1 MAKKSITE
9 TGPKALRGVRN
20 PDLYPTQSLGLSDI
34 EAQSIR
40 DELARSTYANYEAAH
55 GHLGYQG
62 LNDPSLYAPIIDTSL
77 PGYGDSMYDKGI
89 LVDATPADVQD
100 QRAAN
105 QPVWAKAGAGVL
117 KGTGL
122 AASTFISGT
131 AGFVDG
137 VVESIIDGDLSRMWD
152 NTVTQS
158 VDAFNRGMESVLP
171 NYYSQDELQ
180 NPFALR
186 NIFSANT
193 IFDKFVKNIGFTVG
207 AAYSGGI
214 YSKMIGGIAKG
225 LGYAKGASK
234 IFKLGDIAKDRMKE
248 MTTIQKLNTLG
259 KLGVKAVEQSS
270 KVKASKALAGSIMNA
285 YAEGTIEAESNTND
299 AIRVQAAELDNRV
312 QQDKE
317 TALSEIQE
325 RVYNGEITP
334 EEANTLLAQK
344 YAEIDNAA
352 ALSKK
357 KMEENRTKIGDGIL
371 IANLPILTLDN
382 FLMFG
387 KMYAGGWKAAR
398 NQVNTVT
405 RVKKEAMREAKEAAK
420 RGDRTLLENLKRVK
434 NTPFGKLSDADRAFL
449 EEVPKQGLMDSN
461 IATLIKSPIR
471 EGNEEM
477 MQAWASET
485 YMDLYKRDADY
496 VYDSKMNPDAAEQ
509 FGDFWSEFWKS
520 HIRGFENSYGNPQRW
535 EEFMIGALTGAMGA
549 PTFGRTNNST
559 EQTWL
564 GRGKVVG
571 LTGGIAADLK
581 DLRASRQERLEVAQ
595 HIDRIMHDPN
605 LKNRLE
611 HVRAQIALNNDKQ
624 AAVELKDKK
633 MYKDA
638 ETAALFEDI
647 MYLKRAN
654 KLDLLDG
661 IIDSM
666 ENVSDEDAQAIID
679 ATTEYM
685 SATQPDVDTHRQE
698 IDRLDHTASDIWE
711 RMQELGGQISEA
723 LEAGDEV
730 SAHTLGDRV
739 AALNQQLEE
748 VKEARDSHQQ
758 ALDSIPKRRVSPYVK
773 PDGTVFTPDEV
784 RQAFA
789 EKTKKMKDFVK
800 MVSDVQDEI
809 DLSTS
814 EILSDNQLA
823 TLTYYQ
829 VATKDWINRGANI
842 ITDLKDTLVNS
853 NMVDILRKHIHRH
866 REQLEL
872 ETQAHGGFSHEE
884 AQARI
889 EQTLKN
895 LDTLDSNLGQFLET
909 NPEAL
914 ISMLANVENIS
925 TTDEEGNVSTTN
937 LKEIFLQTLNNAIET
952 DPLLSDNEKAEA
964 KTNVEDL
971 GKMIDSLREK
981 NQIFKDALANPGNI
995 ERRQAAIDSK
1005 HLNRK
1010 QKKLI
1015 NKFKEEVD
1023 FEDTLSVKAAY
1034 NKYKSGINEMGLDK
1048 FLKNFTKAEQEVI
1061 RGAIGN
1067 ASAKQII
1074 SGIIDDDIN
1083 EGASVK
1089 SAAKQV
1095 LDGIEDLSPEGL
1107 HKLSTDS
1114 AVDEAIVKA
1123 ASELV
1128 ESINDDDVVRSAKQA
1143 ELEGRIK
1150 ELLEKAASKASEAIE
1165 EKVKDLAGKKEV
1177 EDSSGT
1183 YGSDKNTSPTEK
1195 ASKADNEGT
1204 SDPHPNPGYA
1214 SVDSTAGPSPA
1225 AGTEG
1230 PSPGTVETST
1240 DREDEYDANENKS
1253 ESKVKT
1259 VRQKAVGLSKQDP
1272 KNSNNLAFR
1281 RQLTEFYIFG
1291 EYGQKLADWYE
1302 QDKGRVPDPLDADS
1316 FIAYLRAVTDFLNK
1330 NGAFTY
1336 VSGVNKD
1343 NKLTNGQEIWFD
1355 VEESLTD
1362 ANGVKVVVIKT
1373 LDSQNNEQVIGTI
1386 RTQYEFEAYDAAVE
1400 DGRQERSK
1408 SIEAQKELYEEV
1420 IRRHENGITD
1430 KVTTKVDKLT
1440 KGSLP
1445 LVRLNS
1451 TVAEVFD
1458 VNDSTED
1465 SAVPII
1471 GVAAPRTANSP
1482 TIIIHNGNRADNVA
1496 EVDSAVLLPGQVY
1509 VLIPSNTGQ
1518 YVPALCTSTP
1528 ISELSSDD
1536 WYIQQAANALWDVF
1550 EKGVSRKSEFVKWLP
1565 VKNFHINLRRKNEQG
1580 KWEDAA
1586 LGSADAAFIKFT
1598 GKDGKEVNRT
1608 VSLKDAEGNPLSKE
1622 VIMADLTKFIMDTGK
1637 YQKLYTNVDKKKL
1650 SDLNYV
1656 RNISK
1661 YLQVNLPRGLGGQH
1675 TMNDG
1680 FLYTPT
1686 SIERQHTGDTAA
1698 PRTPVETQTTPQGT
1712 SKLVIYKGKK
1722 YTVDMAGQVLDSKG
1736 VPIRGKLAEEIK
1748 KTIEGTPTAPT
1759 AGTKKASTRKPTTD
1773 PFDTRGR
1780 RKRKPVEIKPSAKSG
1795 RTYWE
1800 AFKEIGLNE
1809 GDFAGAIE
1817 NNPWNKTA
1825 GVTSTLSHLQAEVIR
1840 KQARKVFEDAAN
1852 SDNQRLHDA
1861 IVSNARSTSATTN
1874 VLHYLYKA
1882 LNAVKEGKM
1891 SVDEAMALL
1900 EYHLIVE
1907 DDTHKEL
1914 LANLFGKEAPQAAKE
1929 ETITQDLKTVFGE
1942 IQAQKGSDVPVL
1954 AALGFLDRQF
1964 SYEGYVAAMQLAD
1977 KIKQRERTSPAPSIL
1992 TREQYERLGKALSQT
2007 DTDETEVLRGRDI
2020 FAAYKNDVAEYEKAH
2035 IQDLSEYLKARN
2047 INIEDYKKLSLED
2060 KISILH
2066 CI

>member
-9 TGPKALRGVRN
+9 TGPRALRGVRN

-40 DELARSTYANYEAAH
+40 DELARSVHANYSAAH

-89 LVDATPADVQD
+89 LTDATPADVQD

-105 QPVWAKAGAGVL
+105 QPVWAKVGAGVL

-234 IFKLGDIAKDRMKE
+234 IFKLGDIAKDRMEE

-285 YAEGTIEAESNTND
+285 LAEGTIEAESNTND

-317 TALSEIQE
+317 AALSEIQE
-325 RVYNGEITP
+325 RVYNGEIIP

-398 NQVNTVT
+398 NRVNTVT

-420 RGDRTLLENLKRVK
+420 RGDRTLLENLKRVES
-434 NTPFGKLSDADRAFL
+434 TPFGKLSDADKALL
-449 EEVPKQGLMDSN
+449 EEVPKHGLMDN
-461 IATLIKSPIR
+461 KLIALTKSPIR

-496 VYDSKMNPDAAEQ
+496 VYDSKVNPDAAEQ

-520 HIRGFENSYGNPQRW
+520 HKRGFENSYGNPQRW
-535 EEFMIGALTGAMGA
+535 EEFMIGALTGVMGA

-564 GRGKVVG
+564 GRNKVVG

-698 IDRLDHTASDIWE
+698 TDRLDHTASDIWE

-723 LEAGDEV
+723 LESGDEV
-730 SAHTLGDRV
+730 SAHVLGDRV

-758 ALDSIPKRRVSPYVK
+758 ALDSIPKKRVSPYVK

-789 EKTKKMKDFVK
+789 EKTKKMKDFIK

-829 VATKDWINRGANI
+829 VAKNDWINRGANI
-842 ITDLKDTLVNS
+842 IKDLKDTLVNS
-853 NMVDILRKHIHRH
+853 NMTDILRKHIHRH
-866 REQLEL
+866 REQFEL
-872 ETQAHGGFSHEE
+872 EAQASGGFSHEE
-884 AQARI
+884 AQARV

-895 LDTLDSNLGQFLET
+895 LDTLDSNLSQFLEN

-914 ISMLANVENIS
+914 ISMLTNVDSIS
-925 TTDEEGNVSTTN
+925 TTDKEGNVSTTN
-937 LKEIFLQTLNNAIET
+937 LKDIFLQTLNNAIET

-971 GKMIDSLREK
+971 GKMIDSLKEK

-1048 FLKNFTKAEQEVI
+1048 FLKNFTKAEQDVI

-1083 EGASVK
+1083 EDAYVK
-1089 SAAKQV
+1089 SATKQV

-1114 AVDEAIVKA
+1114 SVDEAIVKA

-1128 ESINDDDVVRSAKQA
+1128 EGINDDDVVRAARQA
-1143 ELEGRIK
+1143 EFESHIK
-1150 ELLEKAASKASEAIE
+1150 ELLEKAAKKASEALE
-1165 EKVKDLAGKKEV
+1165 EKIKDLAGKREV

-1183 YGSDKNTSPTEK
+1183 YGSDKNTGPTGK
-1195 ASKADNEGT
+1195 ASKADDEGT
-1204 SDPHPNPGYA
+1204 PDPHPNPGYA
-1214 SVDSTAGPSPA
+1214 SVDSTASPSPA

-1230 PSPGTVETST
+1230 PSPGTVETSI

-1272 KNSNNLAFR
+1272 KNNSNLAFR

-1291 EYGQKLADWYE
+1291 EYGQKLTDWYE
-1302 QDKGRVPDPLDADS
+1302 QDKSRVPDPLDADS

-1343 NKLTNGQEIWFD
+1343 NSLTNGQEIWFD

-1445 LVRLNS
+1445 LVQLNS
-1451 TVAEVFD
+1451 TVAEVFE
-1458 VNDSTED
+1458 VNDSTKD

-1528 ISELSSDD
+1528 ISELNSND

-1550 EKGVSRKSEFVKWLP
+1550 EKGVSKKNEFVKWLP
-1565 VKNFHINLRRKNEQG
+1565 VKDLSFSQAVKNFHINLRRKNEQG

-1586 LGSADAAFIKFT
+1586 LSSADAAFIKFT

-1608 VSLKDAEGNPLSKE
+1608 VPLKDAEGNSLSRE
-1622 VIMADLTKFIMDTGK
+1622 TIMADLTKFIMDTGK

-1650 SDLNYV
+1650 SNLNYV

-1686 SIERQHTGDTAA
+1686 SIEREHTDGTIV
-1698 PRTPVETQTTPQGT
+1698 PKTPVKTQTTPQGT

-1722 YTVDMAGQVLDSKG
+1722 YTVDMAGQVLDSKNT
-1736 VPIRGKLAEEIK
+1736 PIRGKLAEEIK
-1748 KTIEGTPTAPT
+1748 KTMGGTTVAPAT
-1759 AGTKKASTRKPTTD
+1759 STKKQSTRKPTTD

-1780 RKRKPVEIKPSAKSG
+1780 SRRKPAAPV
-1795 RTYWE
+1795 
-1800 AFKEIGLNE
+1800 
-1809 GDFAGAIE
+1809 
-1817 NNPWNKTA
+1817 KT
-1825 GVTSTLSHLQAEVIR
+1825 
-1840 KQARKVFEDAAN
+1840 
-1852 SDNQRLHDA
+1852 
-1861 IVSNARSTSATTN
+1861 
-1874 VLHYLYKA
+1874 
-1882 LNAVKEGKM
+1882 
-1891 SVDEAMALL
+1891 
-1900 EYHLIVE
+1900 
-1907 DDTHKEL
+1907 
-1914 LANLFGKEAPQAAKE
+1914 
-1929 ETITQDLKTVFGE
+1929 ETEDLKTVFDE
-1942 IQAQKGSDVPVL
+1942 IQVQVGSNFP
-1954 AALGFLDRQF
+1954 AAIVLGFLNEQF

-1992 TREQYERLGKALSQT
+1992 TKEQYERLSKALSQAT
-2007 DTDETEVLRGRDI
+2007 TDEIKVLVNNIITEYGDDI
-2020 FAAYKNDVAEYEKAH
+2020 VNYE
-2035 IQDLSEYLKARN
+2035 IINEQDLSEYIKARSINLSEYFKTRN
-2047 INIEDYKKLSLED
+2047 ISIEDYKKLSLED

>member
-1 MAKKSITE
+1 MGK
-9 TGPKALRGVRN
+9 G
-20 PDLYPTQSLGLSDI
+20 
-34 EAQSIR
+34 
-40 DELARSTYANYEAAH
+40 RSRC
-55 GHLGYQG
+55 
-62 LNDPSLYAPIIDTSL
+62 P
-77 PGYGDSMYDKGI
+77 
-89 LVDATPADVQD
+89 
-100 QRAAN
+100 
-105 QPVWAKAGAGVL
+105 

-193 IFDKFVKNIGFTVG
+193 IFDKFVKNLGFTVG

-285 YAEGTIEAESNTND
+285 FAEGTIEAESNTND

-317 TALSEIQE
+317 AALSEIQE

-420 RGDRTLLENLKRVK
+420 RGDRTLLENLKRVES
-434 NTPFGKLSDADRAFL
+434 TPFGKLSDADKALL
-449 EEVPKQGLMDSN
+449 EEVPKHGLMDN
-461 IATLIKSPIR
+461 KLIALTKSPIR

-496 VYDSKMNPDAAEQ
+496 VYDSKVNPDAAEQ

-520 HIRGFENSYGNPQRW
+520 HKRGFENSYGNPQRW
-535 EEFMIGALTGAMGA
+535 EEFMIGALTGVMGA

-564 GRGKVVG
+564 GRNKVVG

-581 DLRASRQERLEVAQ
+581 DIRASRQERLEVAQ

-723 LEAGDEV
+723 LESGDEV
-730 SAHTLGDRV
+730 SAHVLGDRV

-758 ALDSIPKRRVSPYVK
+758 ALDSIPKKRVSPYVK

-789 EKTKKMKDFVK
+789 DKTKKMKDFIK

-829 VATKDWINRGANI
+829 VAKNDWINRGANI
-842 ITDLKDTLVNS
+842 IKDLKDTLVNS
-853 NMVDILRKHIHRH
+853 NMTDILRKHIHRH
-866 REQLEL
+866 REQFEL
-872 ETQAHGGFSHEE
+872 EAQASGGFSHEE
-884 AQARI
+884 AQARV

-895 LDTLDSNLGQFLET
+895 LDTLDSNLSQFLEN

-914 ISMLANVENIS
+914 ISMLTNVDNIS
-925 TTDEEGNVSTTN
+925 TTDKEGNVSTTN
-937 LKEIFLQTLNNAIET
+937 LKDIFLQTLNNAIET
-952 DPLLSDNEKAEA
+952 DPILSDNEKAEA

-971 GKMIDSLREK
+971 GKMIDSLKEK

-1005 HLNRK
+1005 YLNRK

-1015 NKFKEEVD
+1015 DKFKEEVD

-1034 NKYKSGINEMGLDK
+1034 NKYKSDIKEMGLDK
-1048 FLKNFTKAEQEVI
+1048 FLKNFTKAEQDVI

-1083 EGASVK
+1083 EDASVK

-1114 AVDEAIVKA
+1114 SVDEAIVKA

-1128 ESINDDDVVRSAKQA
+1128 EGINDDVVKAAKQA
-1143 ELEGRIK
+1143 EFESHIK
-1150 ELLEKAASKASEAIE
+1150 ELLEKATKKASEAIE
-1165 EKVKDLAGKKEV
+1165 EKMKDLAGKREV

-1183 YGSDKNTSPTEK
+1183 YGSDKNTGPTGK
-1195 ASKADNEGT
+1195 ASKADDEGT
-1204 SDPHPNPGYA
+1204 PDPHPNPSYA
-1214 SVDSTAGPSPA
+1214 STDSTAGPSPA
-1225 AGTEG
+1225 AGNES
-1230 PSPGTVETST
+1230 PSPGTV

-1253 ESKVKT
+1253 ESKVKA

-1272 KNSNNLAFR
+1272 KNNSNLAFR

-1302 QDKGRVPDPLDADS
+1302 QDKSRVPDPLDADS

-1343 NKLTNGQEIWFD
+1343 NSLTNGQEIWFD

-1408 SIEAQKELYEEV
+1408 SIEAQKKLYEEV

-1445 LVRLNS
+1445 LVQLNS
-1451 TVAEVFD
+1451 TVAEVFE

-1518 YVPALCTSTP
+1518 YVPALCSSTP
-1528 ISELSSDD
+1528 ISELNSND

-1550 EKGVSRKSEFVKWLP
+1550 EKGVSKKNEFVKWLP
-1565 VKNFHINLRRKNEQG
+1565 VKDLSFSQAVKNFHINLRRKNEQG

-1586 LGSADAAFIKFT
+1586 LSSADAAFIKFT

-1608 VSLKDAEGNPLSKE
+1608 VSLKDAEGNPLSRE
-1622 VIMADLTKFIMDTGK
+1622 TIMADLTKFIMDTGK

-1686 SIERQHTGDTAA
+1686 SIEREHTDGTTV
-1698 PRTPVETQTTPQGT
+1698 PKTPVKTQTTPQGT

-1722 YTVDMAGQVLDSKG
+1722 YTVDMAGQVLDSKNT
-1736 VPIRGKLAEEIK
+1736 PIRGKLAEEIK
-1748 KTIEGTPTAPT
+1748 KTMGGTTVAPAT
-1759 AGTKKASTRKPTTD
+1759 STKKQSTRKPTTD

-1795 RTYWE
+1795 RTYLE
-1800 AFKEIGLNE
+1800 AFKEVGLNE
-1809 GDFAGAIE
+1809 GSFAGYIE

-1825 GVTSTLSHLQAEVIR
+1825 NVTSTLSHLQAEVIR
-1840 KQARKVFEDAAN
+1840 RQARKVFEDAAN

-1861 IVSNARSTSATTN
+1861 IVSNARSTSATSN

-1882 LNAVKEGKM
+1882 LDAVKEGKM

-1900 EYHLIVE
+1900 EYHLVV
-1907 DDTHKEL
+1907 DDNTHKEL
-1914 LANLFGKEAPQAAKE
+1914 LANLSRPKGTKENKIDKSDVPAKT
-1929 ETITQDLKTVFGE
+1929 ETEDLKTVFDE
-1942 IQAQKGSDVPVL
+1942 IQAQKDSNVPVL
-1954 AALGFLDRQF
+1954 TALGFLDEQF
-1964 SYEGYVAAMQLAD
+1964 SYESYVAAMQLML
-1977 KIKQRERTSPAPSIL
+1977 KIRQTENTPLASHIITK
-1992 TREQYERLGKALSQT
+1992 EQYERLGKALSQT
-2007 DTDETEVLRGRDI
+2007 TTDKTEILSGRDI
-2020 FAAYKNDVAEYEKAH
+2020 LAAYKDDIANYETVH
-2035 IQDLSEYLKARN
+2035 VQDLSEYLKARN
-2047 INIEDYKKLSLED
+2047 ISTEDYKKLSLED

>member
-285 YAEGTIEAESNTND
+285 FAEGTIEAESNTND

-317 TALSEIQE
+317 AALSEIQE

-405 RVKKEAMREAKEAAK
+405 RVKKEALREAKEAAK
-420 RGDRTLLENLKRVK
+420 RGDRTLLENLKRVES
-434 NTPFGKLSDADRAFL
+434 TPFGKLSDADKALL
-449 EEVPKQGLMDSN
+449 EEVPKHGLMDN
-461 IATLIKSPIR
+461 KLIALTKSPIR

-496 VYDSKMNPDAAEQ
+496 VYDSKVNPDAAEQ

-520 HIRGFENSYGNPQRW
+520 HKRGFENSYGNPQRW
-535 EEFMIGALTGAMGA
+535 EEFMIGALTGVMGA

-564 GRGKVVG
+564 GRNKVVG

-723 LEAGDEV
+723 LESGDEV
-730 SAHTLGDRV
+730 SAHVLGDRV

-758 ALDSIPKRRVSPYVK
+758 SLDSIPKKRVSPYVK

-789 EKTKKMKDFVK
+789 EKTKKMKDFIK

-829 VATKDWINRGANI
+829 VAKNDWINRGANI
-842 ITDLKDTLVNS
+842 IKDLKDTLVNS
-853 NMVDILRKHIHRH
+853 NMTDILRKHIHRH
-866 REQLEL
+866 REQFEL
-872 ETQAHGGFSHEE
+872 EAQASGGFSHEE
-884 AQARI
+884 AQARV

-895 LDTLDSNLGQFLET
+895 LDTLDSNLSQFLEN

-914 ISMLANVENIS
+914 ISMLTNVDSIS
-925 TTDEEGNVSTTN
+925 TTDKEGNVSTTN
-937 LKEIFLQTLNNAIET
+937 LKDIFLQTLNSAIET

-971 GKMIDSLREK
+971 GKMIDSLKEK

-1023 FEDTLSVKAAY
+1023 FEDTLSVKDAY

-1083 EGASVK
+1083 EDAAVK

-1095 LDGIEDLSPEGL
+1095 LSGIEDLSPEGL

-1150 ELLEKAASKASEAIE
+1150 ELLEKATSKASEAIE

-1183 YGSDKNTSPTEK
+1183 YGSDKNTSPTGK
-1195 ASKADNEGT
+1195 ASKADDEGT
-1204 SDPHPNPGYA
+1204 PDPHPNPGYA
-1214 SVDSTAGPSPA
+1214 STDSTAGPSPA
-1225 AGTEG
+1225 AGTES
-1230 PSPGTVETST
+1230 PSPGTVETSI

-1272 KNSNNLAFR
+1272 KNNSNLAFR

-1302 QDKGRVPDPLDADS
+1302 QDKSRVPDPLDADS

-1330 NGAFTY
+1330 SGAFTY

-1343 NKLTNGQEIWFD
+1343 NRLTNGQEIWFD
-1355 VEESLTD
+1355 VEDSLTD

-1445 LVRLNS
+1445 LVQLNS
-1451 TVAEVFD
+1451 TVAEVFE

-1528 ISELSSDD
+1528 ISELNSND

-1550 EKGVSRKSEFVKWLP
+1550 EKGVSKKNEFIKWLP
-1565 VKNFHINLRRKNEQG
+1565 VKDLSFSQAVKNFHINLRRKNEQG

-1608 VSLKDAEGNPLSKE
+1608 VPLKDAEGNPLSRE
-1622 VIMADLTKFIMDTGK
+1622 TIMADLTKFIMDTGK

-1686 SIERQHTGDTAA
+1686 SIEREHTDGTTV
-1698 PRTPVETQTTPQGT
+1698 PKTPVKTQTTPQGT

-1722 YTVDMAGQVLDSKG
+1722 YTVDMAGQVLDSKNT
-1736 VPIRGKLAEEIK
+1736 PIRGKLAEEIK
-1748 KTIEGTPTAPT
+1748 KTMGGTTVAPAT
-1759 AGTKKASTRKPTTD
+1759 STKKQSTRKPTTD
-1773 PFDTRGR
+1773 PFNTRGR
-1780 RKRKPVEIKPSAKSG
+1780 SRRKPAAPV
-1795 RTYWE
+1795 
-1800 AFKEIGLNE
+1800 
-1809 GDFAGAIE
+1809 
-1817 NNPWNKTA
+1817 KT
-1825 GVTSTLSHLQAEVIR
+1825 
-1840 KQARKVFEDAAN
+1840 
-1852 SDNQRLHDA
+1852 
-1861 IVSNARSTSATTN
+1861 
-1874 VLHYLYKA
+1874 
-1882 LNAVKEGKM
+1882 
-1891 SVDEAMALL
+1891 
-1900 EYHLIVE
+1900 
-1907 DDTHKEL
+1907 
-1914 LANLFGKEAPQAAKE
+1914 
-1929 ETITQDLKTVFGE
+1929 ETEDLKTVFDE

-1954 AALGFLDRQF
+1954 TALGFLGEQF
-1964 SYEGYVAAMQLAD
+1964 SYESYVAAMQLML
-1977 KIKQRERTSPAPSIL
+1977 KIRQTENTPLASYIITTEAYC
-1992 TREQYERLGKALSQT
+1992 TRKQYERLGKALSQT
-2007 DTDETEVLRGRDI
+2007 TTDKTEILSGRDI
-2020 FAAYKNDVAEYEKAH
+2020 LAAYKDDIANYETVH
-2035 IQDLSEYLKARN
+2035 VQDLSEYLKARN
-2047 INIEDYKKLSLED
+2047 ISTEDYKKLSLED